1 MQHVEI
7 LVKGHVDVDWANWLE
22 GVDVSHT
29 ARGETSFAG
38 WLPDQ
43 SALYGLLNR
52 LSDLGLQLI
61 SISARLTE
69 PESMV
74 TKYPKPQADRQSVPD
89 KGG

>member
-1 MQHVEI
+1 MQQLEI
-7 LVKGHVDVDWANWLE
+7 VVKGHVDVDWASWLE
-22 GVDVSHT
+22 GVNVTHT
-29 ARGETSFAG
+29 AKGETSFAG

-61 SISARLTE
+61 SVSARLAE
-69 PESMV
+69 PGGIV
-74 TKYPKPQADRQSVPD
+74 TTSQKPQADRQNVPN